1 MIVFSQF
8 NDTKPD
14 GFMLFYCQILLNF
27 QGAYAL
33 MHVRSLSKKAEVQD
47 QIQEIYHAH
56 KGVDGYRSMKVY
68 LERKGFFTV

>member
-8 NDTKPD
+8 NYTKPD

-33 MHVRSLSKKAEVQD
+33 MHVRSLRSLLKEGAITFQD
-47 QIQEIYHAH
+47 IDDFSDEL
-56 KGVDGYRSMKVY
+56 KD
-68 LERKGFFTV
+68 TVKYFAGSSFKI

>member
-8 NDTKPD
+8 NYTKPD

-33 MHVRSLSKKAEVQD
+33 MHVRSLSNLMKNL
-47 QIQEIYHAH
+47 EII
-56 KGVDGYRSMKVY
+56 VLKVI
-68 LERKGFFTV
+68 